1 MNQYIVRKKKNK
13 RVLSRNAHACKGRDK
28 RAGGAPGPSKEKK
41 ISARFLTIF
50 IFLA

>member
-1 MNQYIVRKKKNK
+1 LLGKKKQESVEQK
-13 RVLSRNAHACKGRDK
+13 CTRVQGQRQEGWWGPR
-28 RAGGAPGPSKEKK
+28 PSKEKK